1 MKEYRDPFVTLMFES
16 YKEVPTD
23 LKYMFIEKGYSR
35 MFGGKKEAQQRMRYL
50 YDNSETFIFAFENA
64 LCEFSLTVRRN
75 LIKKYWEELAL
86 DLFMESGEKGK
97 WGAVKQQFIDKI
109 AEKEDKK
116 EYLKLI
122 MT

>member
-23 LKYMFIEKGYSR
+23 LKYMFIEKDYSR